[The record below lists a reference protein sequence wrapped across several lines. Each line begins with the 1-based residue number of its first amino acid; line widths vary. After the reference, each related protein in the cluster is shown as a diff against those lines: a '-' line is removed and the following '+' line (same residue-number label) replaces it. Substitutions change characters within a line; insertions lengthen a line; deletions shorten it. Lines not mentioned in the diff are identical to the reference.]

1 MKWSDPNSGSDP
13 EIWGG
18 GVVFKVRST
27 QIRTKVLAPIFWRN
41 LKVRP
46 REVDPLLENIKAKSE
61 AT

>member
-1 MKWSDPNSGSDP
+1 M
-13 EIWGG
+13 GG

-46 REVDPLLENIKAKSE
+46 REVDPLLSKLKVRPREVDPLLENIIA
-61 AT
+61 